1 MDKSLLKTRIKTF
14 FTYDLLKVLAISIAF
29 CLLFTL
35 VYGIVEKKPT
45 EGQRFTILYANDL
58 ILGEESKDLISFTIN
73 SENEN
78 AFSYDILKVDPK
90 QIIVGDQ
97 SPQYLMT
104 TYSDLC
110 DDDVFICTDTL
121 ISDYVET
128 SRAEDLD
135 KYVEKAFT
143 YLYDNN
149 FYTQENVVNEEVIVA
164 KFLERYGKDSR
175 FKKSE
180 ELELAKKEE
189 VKRIK
194 NIFNNATILKEVF
207 ANNPQI
213 FDDKY
218 NKISLLN
225 YEGRFAIDL
234 GKLSGGEKNV
244 SNAFTRKVV
253 DEKTNKVSYTA
264 DGVYLLI
271 GNKQYKNGDLHFEG
285 LTYLVNMLKM
295 YSNLI

>member
-58 ILGEESKDLISFTIN
+58 ILGEESKDLIRFTIN

-149 FYTQENVVNEEVIVA
+149 FYTQENVVNEDVIIA

>member
-1 MDKSLLKTRIKTF
+1 MDNQILKTRIKTF
-14 FTYDLLKVLAISIAF
+14 FTYDLLKVLAVSIAF
-29 CLLFTL
+29 CIIFTL
-35 VYGIVEKKPT
+35 VFGIVEKKPT
-45 EGQRFTILYANDL
+45 EGQRFTILYADDV
-58 ILGEESKDLISFTIN
+58 ILGDESKDLINRLVDTK
-73 SENEN
+73 NES
-78 AFSYDILKVDPK
+78 AFSYDILKIEPK
-90 QIIVGDQ
+90 QIMVGNQ
-97 SPQYLMT
+97 SPLYLMS

-110 DDDVFICTDTL
+110 DDDVFMCTNTL

-149 FYTQENVVNEEVIVA
+149 FYSKENVINEDVIIA
-164 KFLERYGKDSR
+164 KFLEKYGKDSR

-180 ELELAKKEE
+180 ELELAKLEE
-189 VKRIK
+189 IKRIK

-207 ANNPQI
+207 KNNPQI

-218 NKISLLN
+218 NKITSLN

-234 GKLSGGEKNV
+234 GKLSGGEKHV
-244 SNAFTRKVV
+244 SNAFSREVV
-253 DEKTNKVSYTA
+253 DEKTNEVSYTA

-271 GNKQYKNGDLHFEG
+271 GNKQHKNGDLHFEG
-285 LTYLVNMLKM
+285 LNYLVNMLKT

>member
-14 FTYDLLKVLAISIAF
+14 LTYDLLKVLAISIAF
-29 CLLFTL
+29 CLVFTL

-58 ILGEESKDLISFTIN
+58 ILGDESEDLIRFTVDT
-73 SENEN
+73 ENEN
-78 AFSYDILKVDPK
+78 AFSYDILKVEPK
-90 QIIVGDQ
+90 KIIVGDQ

-149 FYTQENVVNEEVIVA
+149 FYTQENVINEDVIIA
-164 KFLERYGKDSR
+164 KFIKKYGKDSR
-175 FKKSE
+175 FKKPE

-218 NKISLLN
+218 NKISSLD

-234 GKLSGGEKNV
+234 GKLSGGEKNI

-264 DGVYLLI
+264 DGVYLLL